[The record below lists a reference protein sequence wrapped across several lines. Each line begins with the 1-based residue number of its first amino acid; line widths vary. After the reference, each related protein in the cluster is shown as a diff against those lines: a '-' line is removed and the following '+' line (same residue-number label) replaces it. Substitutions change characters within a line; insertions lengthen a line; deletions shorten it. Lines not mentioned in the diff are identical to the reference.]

1 MGGESYAARR
11 RSEESRQGVHPVR
24 QEGLRGPEVEKEV
37 GWTGWGEPLA

>member
-1 MGGESYAARR
+1 MGRESFGARR

-24 QEGLRGPEVEKEV
+24 RMGLKGPEVEEEV